1 MQFRNYSHLG
11 ILIISSTSS
20 TIVNHARLMRAT
32 GLASVGYFYVDFR
45 EPAKQEARGLLSSLL
60 VQLCTQSDRFCEV
73 LSSLH
78 TTHDRGLEQP
88 SEKALAECLRE
99 MLGDPKQAP
108 VFIVVDALDECPNSQ
123 GLPTPRERALEIMKE
138 LIEIK
143 LPHLHFCITSR
154 PEIDIRVVLDPLEP
168 YSVSLHDQEGQI
180 EDIAEYVK
188 SVVLSDVTMRE
199 WPKEEKKLVIDT
211 LARNGGGMYVTIV
224 MTWLSFSCDGFRFRW
239 AFCQLETLRRC
250 PLQRI
255 PYALKA
261 LPRTLDE
268 TYERTLQGIDEEKW
282 EYAHRIFQFLTV
294 SARPLYVQELAEV
307 FAISI
312 DEEKSQATGIPDFNP
327 RWRQPDAESAV
338 LSACPS
344 LIAVVKIDGEQVIQ
358 FSHFSVQEFLTSD
371 RLRDQCSIR
380 LSQFHVLPRPAHTF
394 FAKAC
399 LSVLLQLNSHIHK
412 GSIKGMFPL
421 ATYAAEHW
429 VSHAQRGDVSLIGDG
444 MDHLFETDKPQFAAW
459 IWVYNI
465 DSPSGPHLERTH
477 PGIPETA
484 PLYYAA
490 LCGFLDMVKRLVESH
505 PNDVTTLGRDGGTP
519 LHAALRNG
527 HSDVALLLL
536 RHKADANARDN
547 RDETPL
553 QIASRLGD
561 TKAMQS
567 LIDGGAN
574 LDAKNRDN
582 ETPLSLAS
590 RNGKLEAARLLLKNG
605 ASVDHQ
611 VTFGRTALHVAAE
624 HGHYPIALLLLNN
637 GANVDAQEK
646 NLRTPLHVA
655 ADSDHGK
662 AAVTRL
668 LLQRG
673 AKVDAREASQLTPLH
688 MASSGGQL
696 ETARLLLDFRADV
709 NAGDGEGWTALHLAA
724 YNGYLQIAQLL
735 LSRGAAL
742 ESKNNDENTP
752 SQLASAGQHTEIV
765 QILAQ
770 PAKAGN

>member
-1 MQFRNYSHLG
+1 MQ
-11 ILIISSTSS
+11 
-20 TIVNHARLMRAT
+20 
-32 GLASVGYFYVDFR
+32 
-45 EPAKQEARGLLSSLL
+45 K
-60 VQLCTQSDRFCEV
+60 
-73 LSSLH
+73 
-78 TTHDRGLEQP
+78 
-88 SEKALAECLRE
+88 
-99 MLGDPKQAP
+99 
-108 VFIVVDALDECPNSQ
+108 
-123 GLPTPRERALEIMKE
+123 
-138 LIEIK
+138 
-143 LPHLHFCITSR
+143 
-154 PEIDIRVVLDPLEP
+154 
-168 YSVSLHDQEGQI
+168 
-180 EDIAEYVK
+180 
-188 SVVLSDVTMRE
+188 
-199 WPKEEKKLVIDT
+199 
-211 LARNGGGMYVTIV
+211 
-224 MTWLSFSCDGFRFRW
+224 
-239 AFCQLETLRRC
+239 
-250 PLQRI
+250 I
-255 PYALKA
+255 PYALKT
-261 LPRTLDE
+261 LPKTLDE
-268 TYERTLQGIDEEKW
+268 TYERTLKDIDEEKW

-312 DEEKSQATGIPDFNP
+312 DEEISQTTGIPDFNP

-344 LIAVVKIDGEQVIQ
+344 LIAVVKIDGDQVIQ

-412 GSIKGMFPL
+412 GSIEGMFPL

-505 PNDVTTLGRDGGTP
+505 PDDVTTLGCDGRTP

-547 RDETPL
+547 QDETPL

-561 TKAMQS
+561 IKAIQS
-567 LIDGGAN
+567 LIDCQAN
-574 LDAKNRDN
+574 PNAKNRAN

-590 RNGKLEAARLLLKNG
+590 RNGRLEAARLLLKNG

-611 VTFGRTALHVAAE
+611 ITLGRTALHVAAE

-637 GANVDAQEK
+637 GANVDALDK
-646 NLRTPLHVA
+646 YLRTPLHVA
-655 ADSDHGK
+655 ADQGK
-662 AAVTRL
+662 DGVVSL
-668 LLQRG
+668 LLKRG
-673 AKVDAREASQLTPLH
+673 AKVDAREARQKTPLH
-688 MASSGGQL
+688 LASSGRQV
-696 ETARLLLDFRADV
+696 ETARLLLKESADV
-709 NAGDGEGWTALHLAA
+709 NAGDGDGWTALHLAVF
-724 YNGYLQIAQLL
+724 NGHPQITQLL
-735 LSRGAAL
+735 LSCGADRGR
-742 ESKNNDENTP
+742 KNNDGDTP
-752 SQLASAGQHTEIV
+752 FQLAPAGQHTDINQSAV
-765 QILAQ
+765 TA
-770 PAKAGN
+770 N